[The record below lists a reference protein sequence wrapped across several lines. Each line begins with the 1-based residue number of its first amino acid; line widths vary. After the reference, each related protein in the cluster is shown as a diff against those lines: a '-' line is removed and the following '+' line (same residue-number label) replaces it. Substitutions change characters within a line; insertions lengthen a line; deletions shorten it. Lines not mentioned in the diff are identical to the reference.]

1 MIGGGGGIILGIC
14 LAGGHPKTALL
25 VTGLCAYSWGALL
38 VEAGSR
44 LPALVRRIH
53 YRRWEGR
60 YYAFDGLQI
69 RIEEA
74 PAGEPWAWL
83 DDVLQA
89 LELRRPG
96 LRLGGLS
103 STEYRQP
110 PGGPELVSRAGI
122 ERLARLA
129 GGRSAARFALWFE
142 RQVWRPAKQRAAV
155 YGDHGRS

>member
-60 YYAFDGLQI
+60 YYAL
-69 RIEEA
+69 
-74 PAGEPWAWL
+74 EPSAWS
-83 DDVLQA
+83 A
-89 LELRRPG
+89 ISAMR
-96 LRLGGLS
+96 S
-103 STEYRQP
+103 SRQP
-110 PGGPELVSRAGI
+110 CRERMKPESQGGA
-122 ERLARLA
+122 
-129 GGRSAARFALWFE
+129 W
-142 RQVWRPAKQRAAV
+142 AK
-155 YGDHGRS
+155 